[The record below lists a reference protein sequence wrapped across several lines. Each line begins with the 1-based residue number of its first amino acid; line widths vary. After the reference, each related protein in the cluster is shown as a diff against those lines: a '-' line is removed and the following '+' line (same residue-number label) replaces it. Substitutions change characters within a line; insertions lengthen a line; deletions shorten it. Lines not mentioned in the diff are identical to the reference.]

1 MSTAHGAPG
10 PKFPLSPVPESPAT
24 WTPLSRRECRA
35 ARTESADRWLRA
47 QACRHALK
55 RARRGSLPPDWREQ
69 GLNRE
74 LAAGPHGQVWVWMK
88 IAAMSTRPW
97 EPGITAATC
106 ARPEV
111 PLTAWL
117 LDTVQYLRE
126 QEDANETSLSHVL
139 GFNLI
144 DASEDEWDALLDKE
158 RGPWSESVRDHWEP
172 LSTVSLDAD
181 HPCSLGV
188 RAHIILTMLHRIQLS
203 HQVGLAAAGSSID
216 WIAQHRRRVRR
227 WRFSADR
234 CRELDW
240 LNRVEQQDHL
250 PPEHR
255 LPEDWTSGQLRDT

>member
-10 PKFPLSPVPESPAT
+10 PKFPLAPVLARADG
-24 WTPLSRRECRA
+24 WTPLTHREDQA
-35 ARTESADRWLRA
+35 ARAESADRWFRA
-47 QACRHALK
+47 TACLQAVK
-55 RARRGSLPPDWREQ
+55 RARRGYLQPDWRQQ
-69 GLNRE
+69 GLNHE
-74 LAAGPHGQVWVWMK
+74 LGAGPHGRVWVWMK

-106 ARPEV
+106 VPSEV

-126 QEDANETSLSHVL
+126 QEDANTTSLSHTL
-139 GFNLI
+139 GFNII
-144 DASEDEWDALLDKE
+144 DASEDEWEALLDKE
-158 RGPWSESVRDHWEP
+158 RGPWGESVRDYWEP
-172 LSTVSLDAD
+172 LSGMSLDAG

-188 RAHIILTMLHRIQLS
+188 RAHIIMTNLHRIHLS
-203 HQVGLAAAGSSID
+203 YQVGLAAAGPDFD
-216 WIAQHRRRVRR
+216 WIAQHRRRVSR

-240 LNRVEQQDHL
+240 LNRVEQQGHL

-255 LPEDWTSGQLRDT
+255 LPEDWTNGRPRV

>member
-10 PKFPLSPVPESPAT
+10 PKFPLSSVPPRADG
-24 WTPLSRRECRA
+24 WTPLTHREDQA
-35 ARTESADRWLRA
+35 ARAELADRWFRA
-47 QACRHALK
+47 AACRQALK
-55 RARRGSLPPDWREQ
+55 LARRGYLQPDWRQQ

-74 LAAGPHGQVWVWMK
+74 LASGPHGQVWVWMK
-88 IAAMSTRPW
+88 IAAVSPRPW

-106 ARPEV
+106 APPEV

-117 LDTVQYLRE
+117 LDAVQYLRE

-139 GFNLI
+139 GFNVI

-158 RGPWSESVRDHWEP
+158 RGPWSESVRDRWEP
-172 LSTVSLDAD
+172 LSAMSLDAG
-181 HPCSLGV
+181 HPCSLSV
-188 RAHIILTMLHRIQLS
+188 RAHMVLTSLHRIQLS
-203 HQVGLAAAGSSID
+203 YQVGQADAGHDID
-216 WIAQHRRRVRR
+216 WIAQHRRRVSR

-240 LNRVEQQDHL
+240 LNRVEQQGHL

-255 LPEDWTSGQLRDT
+255 LPEDWTSGRPRV